1 MKKTAETERADW
13 IRSALLQ
20 YEGPLIRYVC
30 RIVGDLDRARDVVQD
45 TFLKLCAADREKV
58 EDRLAAWLYTVA
70 RNRAL
75 DVYKKERR
83 MSPTSD
89 TALEVFESAL
99 PSPAD
104 VAEREEAKSQVFLA
118 LEKLPPRQQE
128 VLRLKFQE
136 NLSYKEIAEITGN
149 TVSYVGV
156 LLHTALKSIR
166 ESLHKQPG
174 LAEASGGHQS

>member
-1 MKKTAETERADW
+1 MKKTVETERADW

-20 YEGPLIRYVC
+20 YESPLVRYVA

-89 TALEVFESAL
+89 SVLEVFESAL
-99 PSPAD
+99 PSPAEA
-104 VAEREEAKSQVFLA
+104 AETVEAKSQVFLA
-118 LEKLPPRQQE
+118 LETLSPRQRE

-136 NLSYKEIAEITGN
+136 NLSYKEIGEITGN
-149 TVSYVGV
+149 TVSHVGV
-156 LLHTALKSIR
+156 LIHTALKNVR

-174 LAEASGGHQS
+174 LAEAIGGQQS

>member
-1 MKKTAETERADW
+1 MKTKAETSRAEW
-13 IRSALLQ
+13 IRSALAE
-20 YEGPLIRYVC
+20 YEGPLVRYAA

-45 TFLKLCAADREKV
+45 TFLRLCSADREKV
-58 EDRLAAWLYTVA
+58 EDRLAAWLFTVC

-75 DVYKKERR
+75 DVYKKEHR
-83 MSPTSD
+83 MNPTSD
-89 TALEVFESAL
+89 SALEVFESTL
-99 PSPAD
+99 PSPAE

-118 LEKLPPRQQE
+118 LETLPPRQQE

-136 NLSYKEIAEITGN
+136 DLSYKEISEVTGN

-156 LLHTALKSIR
+156 LIHTALKNIR

-174 LAEASGGHQS
+174 LAEAKGGNRS